1 MDERLPLTSQPVSF
15 HIHGTFEPTDGWRI
29 GFWSR
34 MAHESLTD
42 VELVEGDRLTTG
54 ELLDMI
60 DGLARARLTVLQF
73 DPRGVHDRK
82 ARDRHHP
89 EH

>member
-1 MDERLPLTSQPVSF
+1 MDTRLPLTSQPVAF
-15 HIHGTFEPTDGWRI
+15 HIHGTFELNDGWRI

-42 VELVEGDRLTTG
+42 IELVVCDRLTTG

-60 DGLARARLTVLQF
+60 DGLARAHLTVLQF
-73 DPRGVHDRK
+73 DPRGVHDRE

-89 EH
+89 EY